1 MTTDHSIGTSTDW
14 TIRSG
19 PAPGVEGLVGRLRL
33 MIADEPVGMLT
44 VERGVVEILPDSDA
58 TCVLRAKDQATLIQL
73 LGGDLHPMVARL
85 QQCAVIEGD
94 SRLALRILL
103 ALQAGS
109 PWSGLAPRSQQQ

>member
-1 MTTDHSIGTSTDW
+1 MPNDHSVEISIDW

-33 MIADEPVGMLT
+33 MIADEPVGLLA
-44 VERGVVEILPDSDA
+44 VERGAVEILPDSAA
-58 TCVLRAKDQATLIQL
+58 TAVLRTKDQETLIQL
-73 LGGDLHPMVARL
+73 LGGELHPMVARL

-109 PWSGLAPRSQQQ
+109 PWTGLAPRSRQQ